1 MRNRVLLIMTAVMCL
16 AASPREPI
24 PAGSAR
30 NFIGHD
36 ATVCGLVTEVAN
48 KSYGSFINMGNH
60 YIKTSTGK
68 PFLVPDFT
76 AVLWKRNREHLKI
89 EPTSEFAGKELCVTG
104 KIEGYR
110 SRRSWHHFTVPQ
122 IEITSLDQYTINGE
136 END

>member
-1 MRNRVLLIMTAVMCL
+1 MCL

-36 ATVCGLVTEVAN
+36 MTVCGVVTEVAN
-48 KSYGSFINMGNH
+48 KPYGSFINMGNH
-60 YIKTSTGK
+60 YIKTPTGK
-68 PFLVPDFT
+68 PLLVPDFT
-76 AVLWKRNREHLKI
+76 AVMWRSYRDRFEI
-89 EPTSEFAGKELCVTG
+89 DPTTEFAGKEVCVTG

-110 SRRSWHHFTVPQ
+110 SRRSRHHFTIPQ
-122 IEITSLDQYTINGE
+122 IEIKSLDQYTVDGE